1 MDETF
6 SSEKQKA
13 GDTNNVVESVMKLI
27 VHVRTVDA
35 FVGEEGRREGGNEE
49 GTGDYH
55 RLGNFRIAFF
65 SRKKCSRI

>member
-27 VHVRTVDA
+27 AHVRTVDA
-35 FVGEEGRREGGNEE
+35 FVGEEGRRGGGKEE
-49 GTGDYH
+49 MRRGQVTTIDWEI
-55 RLGNFRIAFF
+55 FA
-65 SRKKCSRI
+65 